1 MLKSISAG
9 LLALLMGAS
18 GFAAGSQYNIVT
30 GSENGTYIRIGNDL
44 ATYVAPKAGIEL
56 RALPSQGSVEN
67 IKRMRDEPGT
77 KLALIQADVYQ
88 AYKDLAATGNREALR
103 IIAPLRVVLP
113 LYNEEIYMVVRSDS
127 PLRSIS
133 DIRGQ
138 RINIGP
144 IGSGTA
150 MTAETLYRMMF
161 GQPMADDK
169 ISTLSNE
176 NALIALVKDKTID
189 VVMVVAGQPAKLF
202 LGMEPGVEK
211 YFRLLELDD
220 APSTAAAL
228 LTYSLSTIRT
238 SSYPLWLTQD
248 QKTLAVKTLLVTYDY
263 NLPETRGALASFAKS
278 LCENFRVLQTEG
290 HAKWREVSLSLPPLG
305 AGWSYYPATSQQL
318 SRCTT
323 PMSSATSSQPG
334 QRQRSACGLQNEV
347 LGLCPGS

>member
-1 MLKSISAG
+1 MLKLMWVG
-9 LLALLMGAS
+9 LLAWLTAVCGH
-18 GFAAGSQYNIVT
+18 AAGLQYNIVT

-56 RALPSQGSVEN
+56 RALPSKGSVEN

-88 AYKDLAATGNREALR
+88 AYKDLATAGNREALR

-150 MTAETLYRMMF
+150 MTAATLYRMMF
-161 GQPMADDK
+161 GEPMADEK

-176 NALIALVKDKTID
+176 DALIALVKDKTID

-202 LGMEPGVEK
+202 VGIEPGVEK
-211 YFRLLELDD
+211 YFRLLQLDD
-220 APSTAAAL
+220 APTTVAAFG
-228 LTYSLSTIRT
+228 TYVPSTIRA
-238 SSYPLWLTQD
+238 SSYPVWLTQD
-248 QKTLAVKTLLVTYDY
+248 QPILAVKTLLVTYDY
-263 NLPETRGALASFAKS
+263 NLPQTREALVRFAKS
-278 LCENFRVLQTEG
+278 LCENFRTLQSEG

-305 AGWSYYPATSQQL
+305 AGWSYYSATSEQL
-318 SRCTT
+318 RRCSV
-323 PMSSATSSQPG
+323 PMSSTTLSQPVK
-334 QRQRSACGLQNEV
+334 RQRSSCGLQNEV